1 MLLLRTVA
9 PCLLLSFLGQQVSL
23 CSGARSADKQ
33 TGKAQRSDNNGAASG
48 RGKFS
53 TRDKMQCTWSATVVG
68 DAVKLPVRCENLE
81 ARIKGGVTD
90 LQCEYNAK
98 PATCPGYLSDP
109 RGFWKQVAR
118 AFKRLQ
124 SKVCRDERALV
135 RAGMCKRA
143 PKDAH
148 FKLDIST
155 SVVAAQSGGP
165 EPAPPRPP
173 RPTLPTTTGN
183 GTGPT
188 SCTKRADHHKT
199 AVEYCSS
206 SWASVCSFFLS
217 MLQSEDC

>member
-1 MLLLRTVA
+1 MLLLRTLA
-9 PCLLLSFLGQQVSL
+9 PCLLLAFLGQQVSL

-33 TGKAQRSDNNGAASG
+33 TGRAQRSDKGAISG

-53 TRDKMQCTWSATVVG
+53 TKEKMQCTWSTRVVG
-68 DAVKLPVRCENLE
+68 DAVRLPVSCENPE
-81 ARIKGGVTD
+81 ARIKGGTTD
-90 LQCEYNAK
+90 LQCEYHAK

-118 AFKRLQ
+118 AFKKLE
-124 SKVCRDERALV
+124 SKVCRDQRALV

-155 SVVAAQSGGP
+155 SVESAQSGEP
-165 EPAPPRPP
+165 EPSPPRPP
-173 RPTLPTTTGN
+173 RPTLLTITGN
-183 GTGPT
+183 DTGPT

-199 AVEYCSS
+199 AEEYCS